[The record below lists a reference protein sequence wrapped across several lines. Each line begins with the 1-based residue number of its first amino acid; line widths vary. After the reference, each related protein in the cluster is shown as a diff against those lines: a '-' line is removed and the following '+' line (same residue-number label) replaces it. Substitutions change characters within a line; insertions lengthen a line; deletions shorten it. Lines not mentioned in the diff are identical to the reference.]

1 MKKIILTLL
10 VALVILV
17 AFILF
22 KTSKLKAITYPTYAK
37 TEVDAKINT
46 LQEALR
52 FETISHKKEMIDSS
66 AFGGL
71 HAYLDSVFPNIT
83 QKLEK
88 TLVNDYSLVY
98 KWKGSDPKAGNVVL
112 MGHQDVVPVEYATR
126 DEWDAAPFS
135 GEIKDDYIYGRGTLD
150 DKGAVLAI
158 LNGVEGLIE
167 QGFTPRQTVYLCFG
181 HDEEIGGEE
190 GAQEIVKLL
199 KQQGVSANLVLDEGG
214 TLSKG
219 IVPGVES
226 PVALIGISEKGYMSV
241 DLNVSIPGGHSSMPE
256 ERNALRVLTDA
267 IYKLNHNQLPNKI
280 TPPIQGFIEHVG
292 PHLPFAQKMAFAN
305 TWLFKPLIFS
315 VYEKSASGAALIH
328 TTQVNTIIQAGIK
341 DNVVPNKASAV
352 VNYRLLPGDTPEM
365 ILEHVKQTVGD
376 SAVKVTIHDSFK
388 ESASPVSDYHD
399 ESFSQLA
406 SAILA
411 IHPDAVVSPYMV
423 LGATDGRY
431 FYEISDHVYR
441 FSPFPMTKKDLP
453 RMHGINERIAVQDFK
468 DAADFYATFIKS
480 L

>member
-199 KQQGVSANLVLDEGG
+199 KQQGVSANLVLDENQ
-214 TLSKG
+214 K
-219 IVPGVES
+219 
-226 PVALIGISEKGYMSV
+226 
-241 DLNVSIPGGHSSMPE
+241 
-256 ERNALRVLTDA
+256 RVMF
-267 IYKLNHNQLPNKI
+267 Y
-280 TPPIQGFIEHVG
+280 F
-292 PHLPFAQKMAFAN
+292 
-305 TWLFKPLIFS
+305 
-315 VYEKSASGAALIH
+315 
-328 TTQVNTIIQAGIK
+328 
-341 DNVVPNKASAV
+341 
-352 VNYRLLPGDTPEM
+352 
-365 ILEHVKQTVGD
+365 
-376 SAVKVTIHDSFK
+376 
-388 ESASPVSDYHD
+388 
-399 ESFSQLA
+399 
-406 SAILA
+406 
-411 IHPDAVVSPYMV
+411 
-423 LGATDGRY
+423 GR
-431 FYEISDHVYR
+431 
-441 FSPFPMTKKDLP
+441 
-453 RMHGINERIAVQDFK
+453 
-468 DAADFYATFIKS
+468 
-480 L
+480 